1 MKVAVLIQGEPRFCR
16 EFDLFLERLKGY
28 DQVDFFFYL
37 WKESQP
43 VSDYWRSKNSV
54 LVAAPWTKIDYGWAF
69 RKIQANL
76 PPNNHIVNL
85 VIADQNLL
93 TFPKITNHDVGT
105 NINNLWKMLYSLQKV
120 NKLKQNYEIDNK
132 FKYDL
137 VIRTRPDVMLHNDV
151 DLQVI
156 KDRINLNPNI
166 ISIPDN
172 TRCGYGEYFRDL
184 ISDLM
189 AITSS
194 DNMNIYCDL
203 YNVTTDYYDSGVKFH
218 PETLLSHHLIQ
229 HNFNFSE
236 RFGYNIDIR
245 KLGTYVDNEKYISD
259 FGRWE

>member
-1 MKVAVLIQGEPRFCR
+1 MKVAVLIQGEPRFCQ

-28 DQVDFFFYL
+28 SQVDFFFYL

-93 TFPKITNHDVGT
+93 TFPKVTNFDGAT
-105 NINNLWKMLYSLQKV
+105 NVNNLWKMLYSLQKV
-120 NKLKQNYEIDNK
+120 NELKQNYEIDNR

-137 VIRTRPDVMLHNDV
+137 VIRTRPDLMLHSNV

-156 KDRINLNPNI
+156 KDSINLYPNI
-166 ISIPDN
+166 ISMPDN
-172 TRCGYGEYFRDL
+172 TRCGYGTHS
-184 ISDLM
+184 SDLM

-203 YNVTTDYYDSGVKFH
+203 YNAAKAYNDSGVMFH
-218 PETLLSHHLIQ
+218 PETLLSHHLMQ

-236 RFGYNIDIR
+236 QFGYKIDIR
-245 KLGTYVDNEKYISD
+245 RLGTYIDNEKYMSN